1 MSKKQKDTDLNQ
13 EATNEMHAE
22 EAATDVNDALENEE
36 KEVEKEPTIEEK
48 LADINDKYLRLYSD
62 FDNFRKRSIK
72 EKADIISAASSD
84 LMKNLLPILDDFER
98 AIANNEQSDDLEG
111 LKEGFILIYNK
122 TLNALKAKGLEP
134 VEVKGEVFDAE
145 VHEAITNI
153 PAPSDDL
160 KGKIVDVIEKGYNL
174 KGKPLRFA
182 KVVVG
187 Q

>member
-1 MSKKQKDTDLNQ
+1 MSTRKKDQEEIEENQTVESSEETSESLEAEDTIKD
-13 EATNEMHAE
+13 A
-22 EAATDVNDALENEE
+22 
-36 KEVEKEPTIEEK
+36 EPTVEEK
-48 LADINDKYLRLYSD
+48 LAEMNDKYLRLYSD
-62 FDNFRKRSIK
+62 FDNFRKRTIK
-72 EKADIISAASSD
+72 EKADIIGMASSD
-84 LMKNLLPILDDFER
+84 MMKTLLPILDDFER
-98 AIANNEQSDDLEG
+98 AIANNENSEDDQG
-111 LKEGFILIYNK
+111 LKEGFALIYNK
-122 TLNALKAKGLEP
+122 TLNNLKAKGLEP

-145 VHEAITNI
+145 IHEAITNI

>member
-1 MSKKQKDTDLNQ
+1 MGNKKKDKQSKQ
-13 EATNEMHAE
+13 EELDETQVVDNTEQSDDSKNGADQAS
-22 EAATDVNDALENEE
+22 
-36 KEVEKEPTIEEK
+36 KEPTAEEK
-48 LADINDKYLRLYSD
+48 FMELNDKYLRLYSD

-84 LMKNLLPILDDFER
+84 LMKTLLPILDDFER
-98 AIANNEQSDDLEG
+98 AIINNENSEDLDG
-111 LKEGFILIYNK
+111 LKEGFTLIYNK
-122 TLNALKAKGLEP
+122 TLNSLKSKGLEP

-145 VHEAITNI
+145 LHDAVTNI

-160 KGKIVDVIEKGYNL
+160 KGKVVDVIEKGYNL